1 MNTAEIIFHH
11 VEQFPEPVQS
21 EVLDFVLF
29 MQQKTALITNNTT
42 DGRRNKLRESMLR
55 LQQLQVFSE
64 IDNPVK
70 WQHDIRADRH
80 LPGRE
85 N

>member
-11 VEQFPEPVQS
+11 VEQFPEPVQA

-29 MQQKTALITNNTT
+29 LQHKTVLNTNTSANEK
-42 DGRRNKLRESMLR
+42 RARLREVMLR
-55 LQQLQVFSE
+55 LQESCVFSE
-64 IDNPVK
+64 INDPVM
-70 WQHDIRADRH
+70 WQRDTRTDRN

-85 N
+85 H